1 MKQFKIGIT
10 GAECSGKSTLAAQL
24 AKHFNVSYVKEYA
37 IEYLDQLET
46 EYDQKDLAL
55 IAKGQVNL
63 WEASNDPILIA
74 DTELLVIAVW
84 SEVVFGTVSNE
95 LDSLLRKQ
103 QFDHYFLCKPD
114 IPWEVGPHRVNPNDR
129 DYLFE
134 IYLRRIQELGW
145 DYTLIEGDPEY
156 RFQTALQTI
165 NRIKLP

>member
-10 GAECSGKSTLAAQL
+10 GAECSGKSTLAKQL
-24 AKHFNVSYVKEYA
+24 ANHFNVGYVKEFA
-37 IEYLDQLET
+37 VEYLDQLDA
-46 EYDQKDLAL
+46 EYDQKDLEL
-55 IAKGQVNL
+55 IAKGQMNL
-63 WEASNDPILIA
+63 WESSNDPILIA

-95 LDSLLRKQ
+95 LYSLLRKQ

-134 IYLRRIQELGW
+134 IYLRRIQVLGW
-145 DYTLIEGDPEY
+145 DYTLIEGKPEY
-156 RFQTALQTI
+156 RLQSALQTI
-165 NRIKLP
+165 NRIK